1 MRFELRSL
9 RSEFAFGHVTTEPRI
24 LVAPAIYNVA
34 VYIE

>member
-9 RSEFAFGHVTTEPRI
+9 PSEISVGHVTAEPRI

-34 VYIE
+34 VCLE